1 MQNLPMCLQDVA
13 SDTENKLVLII
24 LDNFFTRLLNQR
36 QNNVPVSFLVT
47 CVISGIFKNSTSYV
61 TVKCNITAFGL
72 KLRERK
78 EKNWYMKKIYIYI
91 CIYINSILI
100 KQLFFLNHFFS
111 FFHKTKHKMNTIK
124 HSIASKQKFFFTNK
138 SFSMASP
145 V

>member
-1 MQNLPMCLQDVA
+1 MCLQDVA

-61 TVKCNITAFGL
+61 TVKCNIIAFGL

-78 EKNWYMKKIYIYI
+78 EKTDTWKRYIFIYVYTLTV
-91 CIYINSILI
+91 YL
-100 KQLFFLNHFFS
+100 LN
-111 FFHKTKHKMNTIK
+111 N
-124 HSIASKQKFFFTNK
+124 FFF
-138 SFSMASP
+138 
-145 V
+145 